1 MHFVW
6 LLFSLVPFNLDQ
18 FPGLLYCFPSQG
30 LFRVQASC
38 FTECPPLLVRIPDR
52 WCFIFHIVLH
62 QEAHNVSFSHFGEA
76 QCAHLLLLLP
86 YSLLRTS
93 HFTLHVN
100 TFSHFPQPSYW
111 SPYYLASYSKSPTN
125 ESNLLFQSHGALSW
139 HMLYVIAKLNC
150 LWLSTDLHTCVK
162 KLSETLG
169 KNQQNK
175 YNNPLSLDTV
185 SRKRRR
191 RRGQKKLAEEINNG

>member
-1 MHFVW
+1 MLHCIKRHKM
-6 LLFSLVPFNLDQ
+6 SA
-18 FPGLLYCFPSQG
+18 FPIC
-30 LFRVQASC
+30 
-38 FTECPPLLVRIPDR
+38 
-52 WCFIFHIVLH
+52 
-62 QEAHNVSFSHFGEA
+62 EA
-76 QCAHLLLLLP
+76 QRAHLLLPP

-93 HFTLHVN
+93 HFTPHVN
-100 TFSHFPQPSYW
+100 AFSYLPQPSYW
-111 SPYYLASYSKSPTN
+111 SPYYLASYSESPTN

-191 RRGQKKLAEEINNG
+191 RRGQKKLAEEINNGPKFPKQDENYKPTYLRSSMKHKQSKHEESYTKAYPNQITKTQW